1 MTTASVDTTIRLI
14 AAGELAGETCTPEL
28 AEAPWAFD
36 AAPPSY
42 GPGASM
48 ADPIP
53 PQTPTPEE
61 WREFARLRTEQIAPR
76 RMTDGTDVVEVNAW
90 ANGFDPASPVD
101 QAVLATRRAVFPEHG
116 LDPMTDE

>member
-53 PQTPTPEE
+53 PQTPRQGELPEE
-61 WREFARLRTEQIAPR
+61 YRSASGRAFAAL
-76 RMTDGTDVVEVNAW
+76 
-90 ANGFDPASPVD
+90 ASWNESPTKS
-101 QAVLATRRAVFPEHG
+101 AYCTTSSRW
-116 LDPMTDE
+116 